1 MTQQQLNSKGITVG
15 CTVNHNGKQ
24 LKVTDITVGVK
35 MSLKDEEGN
44 VLEVEKMN
52 IHATDGKKKYLLRAV

>member
-24 LKVTDITVGVK
+24 LKVTDIKVGVK
-35 MSLKDEEGN
+35 TAT
-44 VLEVEKMN
+44 VEKMN
-52 IHATDGKKKYLLRAV
+52 ILATDGKKKYLLRAV